1 MPGTDSRRPR
11 WARSIKRPTLAARR
25 AVAGTLISTAGLAG
39 QPVRDSDGTDVG
51 RVVDLVV
58 RWDRGVY
65 PLLTGMIVRVGF
77 RRAWLHAEDVQ
88 LIDNSQVIVSSA
100 KFDLREYERRPGE
113 WLVRKDLLDHQLL
126 DVDGARVVRA
136 ADLYLTQ
143 MGASF
148 RLVGV
153 DVSFASF
160 LRRVLPGSPGRTATA
175 SKVVDWASIQSFG
188 RPGEPVRLR
197 ETNRG
202 LQQLR
207 PAQLADLLEDL
218 ARPERQL
225 LLSLMDPDAAA
236 DVMEEMEPDELEE
249 VLRDAPVE
257 RSAALIARMEPDEA
271 VDALRDLPE
280 DDRRTILHLVPP
292 ERAAQLSRLLG
303 YPEGVAGGIMTTSLV
318 ILQLGDTIA
327 DARTKALVQRENQDV
342 TCLVVVDEDGRMVDD
357 LPLMDMIAAEPTDLV
372 SDVIGPP
379 IPGTVLPDASLD
391 EVVEELIA
399 NRESSLLVVDEE
411 GRPIGRILADD
422 VVDALI
428 ESRSSRRWPWQPP
441 RLGE

>member
-1 MPGTDSRRPR
+1 
-11 WARSIKRPTLAARR
+11 
-25 AVAGTLISTAGLAG
+25 
-39 QPVRDSDGTDVG
+39 VRDTGGADVG
-51 RVVDLVV
+51 RVSDLVV
-58 RWDRGVY
+58 RWDQGVY

-77 RRAWLHAEDVQ
+77 RRAWLHAEA
-88 LIDNSQVIVSSA
+88 IDHIDSGQVRLNSTM
-100 KFDLREYERRPGE
+100 FDLREYQRRGGE

-143 MGASF
+143 LGSAY

-160 LRRVLPGSPGRTATA
+160 LRRVLPGSAGRISTA
-175 SKVVDWASIQSFG
+175 SKVVDWSSIQSFG

-202 LQQLR
+202 LEQLR
-207 PAQLADLLEDL
+207 PAALADLLEDL

-225 LLSLMDPDAAA
+225 LLSMMDPDAAA
-236 DVMEEMEPDELEE
+236 DVMEEMEPEELEE

-257 RSAALIARMEPDEA
+257 RAAELIARMEPDEA

-280 DDRRTILHLVPP
+280 DKRLTILGLVPD
-292 ERAAQLSRLLG
+292 ERAAALSRLLR

-318 ILQLGDTIA
+318 ILQLTDTIA
-327 DARTKALVQRENQDV
+327 EARRKALEQRENQDV
-342 TCLVVVDEDGRMVDD
+342 TCLVVVDEDGRLVDD
-357 LPLMDMIAAEPTDLV
+357 LPLMDMIAAEPADLV

-379 IPGTVLPDASLD
+379 TPGTVHPEASLD
-391 EVVEELIA
+391 DVVEELIA
-399 NRESSLLVVDEE
+399 NRESSLLVVDED
-411 GRPIGRILADD
+411 GRPLGRILADD
-422 VVDALI
+422 VVDALV

>member
-1 MPGTDSRRPR
+1 
-11 WARSIKRPTLAARR
+11 
-25 AVAGTLISTAGLAG
+25 
-39 QPVRDSDGTDVG
+39 
-51 RVVDLVV
+51 
-58 RWDRGVY
+58 VY

-77 RRAWLHAEDVQ
+77 RRAWLHAEDIES
-88 LIDNSQVIVSSA
+88 IDNGQVRVSSA
-100 KFDLREYERRPGE
+100 KFDLHEYARRPGE
-113 WLVRKDLLDHQLL
+113 WLARKDLLDHQLL

-153 DVSFASF
+153 DVSFTSF
-160 LRRVLPGSPGRTATA
+160 LRRVLPGSAGRASTA

-225 LLSLMDPDAAA
+225 LLSLMDPDEAA
-236 DVMEEMEPDELEE
+236 DVMEEMEPEELEE

-280 DDRRTILHLVPP
+280 DDRRTILSLVPP

-327 DARTKALVQRENQDV
+327 HARRKALDQRANQDV
-342 TCLVVVDEDGRMVDD
+342 TCLVVVDDEGRLVDD

-379 IPGTVLPDASLD
+379 VPGTVQPDASLD

-422 VVDALI
+422 VVDALV

>member
-1 MPGTDSRRPR
+1 
-11 WARSIKRPTLAARR
+11 LAARR

-39 QPVRDSDGTDVG
+39 RPVRDSGGTDVG

-77 RRAWLHAEDVQ
+77 RRAWLHAEDIEH
-88 LIDNSQVIVSSA
+88 IDNGQVRVSSA
-100 KFDLREYERRPGE
+100 KFDLREYERRAGE

-136 ADLYLTQ
+136 ADVYLTQ
-143 MGASF
+143 MGMAF

-153 DVSFASF
+153 DVSFTSF
-160 LRRVLPGSPGRTATA
+160 LRRVLPGSAGRAATA
-175 SKVVDWASIQSFG
+175 SRVVDWAAIQSFG

-197 ETNRG
+197 DTNRG

-236 DVMEEMEPDELEE
+236 DVMEEMEPEELEE

-257 RSAALIARMEPDEA
+257 RAAILIARMEPDEA

-280 DDRRTILHLVPP
+280 EARRTILQLVPP
-292 ERAAQLSRLLG
+292 ERSSQLSRLLG

-318 ILQLGDTIA
+318 ILQLADTIA
-327 DARTKALVQRENQDV
+327 DARRKALDQRENQDV
-342 TCLVVVDEDGRMVDD
+342 TCLVVVDEDGRLVDD

-379 IPGTVLPDASLD
+379 IPGTVLPDATLD

-399 NRESSLLVVDEE
+399 NRESSLLVVDDD

-422 VVDALI
+422 VVDALV